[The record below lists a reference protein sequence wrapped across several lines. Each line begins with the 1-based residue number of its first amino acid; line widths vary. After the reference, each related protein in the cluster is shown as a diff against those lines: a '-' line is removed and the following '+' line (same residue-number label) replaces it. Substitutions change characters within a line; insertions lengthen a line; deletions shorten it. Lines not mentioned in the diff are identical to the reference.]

1 MGLET
6 AHISIRMVADAI
18 IMVLVVSELETRL
31 SDVLFSQNSL
41 AKINI
46 SNWSC

>member
-1 MGLET
+1 MGMET
-6 AHISIRMVADAI
+6 AHISICMVAVTI

-46 SNWSC
+46 SIC